1 LRKPHGQHGEV
12 SVVPLVETPGAV
24 LQPKAQLWIVDEDR
38 RVLAGP
44 LVLTRRRAYHREW
57 LIGFAGLTSRDAVD
71 GWRDRFVAVPE
82 DDAGG

>member
-1 LRKPHGQHGEV
+1 MACVDLPAF
-12 SVVPLVETPGAV
+12 PLQILLKRHPEWRGLPAAV
-24 LQPKAQLWIVDEDR
+24 VDEDR
-38 RVLAGP
+38 QVLAGP

-71 GWRDRFVAVPE
+71 GWRDQFLAVPE